1 MKIGV
6 ISDTHIPSMGPAPP
20 DQVIKAFEGVDLIV
34 HAGDIYADSALE
46 WLGRIAPVESAKSRF
61 AAVAEGAPRT
71 GTTLVLEL
79 EGRKVGVVHK
89 LELLP
94 IVDEIYPGSLSKYP
108 DDQDLT
114 DELVAI
120 FGEPVD
126 IVIFGYTH
134 EAMVETFRD
143 VLFVNPGSTSMIKQS
158 MLLGHVAVL
167 DLNDDGSAEAE
178 VIYLGDIEE

>member
-6 ISDTHIPSMGPAPP
+6 ISDTHIPSMGPEPP
-20 DQVIKAFEGVDLIV
+20 HQVIKAFEGVDLIV
-34 HAGDIYADSALE
+34 HAGDIYARSALE
-46 WLGRIAPVESAKSRF
+46 WLARIAPVEAASSRF

-71 GTTLVLEL
+71 GSTLVLNL

-94 IVDEIYPGSLSKYP
+94 IVDEIFPGALATYPEGE
-108 DDQDLT
+108 DVQ
-114 DELVAI
+114 DELTAI

-134 EAMVETFRD
+134 EATVETLQG

-167 DLNDDGSAEAE
+167 DITADGATAE
-178 VIYLGDIEE
+178 VIYLGDIGD

>member
-20 DQVIKAFEGVDLIV
+20 DQVIKAFDGVDLIV
-34 HAGDIYADSALE
+34 HAGDIYADSALD
-46 WLGRIAPVESAKSRF
+46 WLAQIAPVESAKSRF

-71 GTTLVLEL
+71 GTTLVLDL

-94 IVDEIYPGSLSKYP
+94 IVDEIYPGALAKYP
-108 DDQDLT
+108 EGLDVQ
-114 DELVAI
+114 DELTEV
-120 FGEPVD
+120 FGERVD

-134 EAMVETFRD
+134 EAMVETFQD

-167 DLNDDGSAEAE
+167 DITDDGASAE